1 MSGPLHEVVV
11 SRALASLAQFVG
23 WTRHLLVPGGCWLA
37 MKGRLPADELA
48 ALPADVRAT
57 VVPIAVPG
65 LDEERHLIEMRTR

>member
-1 MSGPLHEVVV
+1 
-11 SRALASLAQFVG
+11 
-23 WTRHLLVPGGCWLA
+23 